1 MGLGWSV
8 YKEFSKQK
16 TTANTTSNFF
26 ITGDIT
32 HDIFLMGVAFLTGL
46 ALGAMVVNYQVQ
58 RYTYLIEL
66 LQFSLKEKKAD

>member
-1 MGLGWSV
+1 
-8 YKEFSKQK
+8 
-16 TTANTTSNFF
+16 
-26 ITGDIT
+26 
-32 HDIFLMGVAFLTGL
+32 MGVAFLTGL